1 MCPSVHNSII
11 YNSQDMEANS
21 MSTNRWTD
29 KENVVYMYDGI
40 PLLSYKK
47 NEILPFETTWMDFE
61 GIIPSAKVRKRKTKT
76 VWYHLY
82 V

>member
-76 VWYHLY
+76 VWYQLY